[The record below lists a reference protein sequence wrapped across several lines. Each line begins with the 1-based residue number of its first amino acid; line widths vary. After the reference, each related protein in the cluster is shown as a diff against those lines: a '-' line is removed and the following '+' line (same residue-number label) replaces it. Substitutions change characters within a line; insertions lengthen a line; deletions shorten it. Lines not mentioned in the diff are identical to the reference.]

1 MGETNSD
8 VPCLHR
14 SESHELH
21 FLSPKQTTR
30 KIIGMNSGSILLIYE
45 FNFILLL
52 DLLPG
57 GGVAQPIMVSLERIQ
72 FSIK

>member
-21 FLSPKQTTR
+21 FLSPKQATR
-30 KIIGMNSGSILLIYE
+30 KIIGINSGSILLIYE
-45 FNFILLL
+45 FKFISLL
-52 DLLPG
+52 DLVRG
-57 GGVAQPIMVSLERIQ
+57 EASGTANYGQ
-72 FSIK
+72 FGAYTIFY